1 MLDTAFVMHALERR
15 VPDAHQ
21 AVDHALPAIAPTRSR
36 ALPSQPVLGFD
47 LTDASQDVAVKWII
61 DRAARRIQTRIG
73 FLNAHCAN
81 VSRADWRY
89 RLALKTCDGLFPD
102 GAGVELA
109 ARLEGRKLSANL
121 NGTDLFHPL
130 CAAMAKAG
138 LSLYLLGGRPGIA
151 KRAAE
156 RARKAHPGLRI
167 AGSQSGYFAPNA
179 EASVID
185 AINASKADIVMVAF
199 GVPDQDVW
207 LARVAPRLTAPVTL
221 GVGGLFDFISGR
233 IPRAPKWMRQNG
245 LEWVY
250 RLAREPGRLWR
261 RYVIGNAGFM
271 AHIAARRVGRDI
283 AALGPRTSLGLKRTV
298 DMAGA
303 TCGLLALSPVLLA
316 TAMAVKAGSKG
327 PILFRQRRI
336 GEKGEAFEMLKF
348 RSMVVDAEAQ
358 RAALLSQSDRDG
370 VTFKMKAD
378 PRITAV
384 GRLIRRYSI
393 DELPQLIN
401 VLKGDMSLVGPRP
414 ALPEE
419 VEQYAPHHRDRLMGK
434 PGLTG
439 LWQVSGRA
447 RVGFEDMVVL
457 DRRYLQTRSFWG
469 DIAIILKT
477 PRAVFGAD
485 GAY

>member
-1 MLDTAFVMHALERR
+1 MLDTAFVMDALGRQLPDTISPVQR
-15 VPDAHQ
+15 DFPSVVPA
-21 AVDHALPAIAPTRSR
+21 TRR
-36 ALPSQPVLGFD
+36 ALATQSVLDFD
-47 LTDASQDVAVKWII
+47 LTDATQLAAIDWII
-61 DRAARRIQTRIG
+61 DRAKTRTQTRIG

-81 VSRADWRY
+81 VSRVDWRY
-89 RLALKTCDGLFPD
+89 RLALKTCDALFPD
-102 GAGVELA
+102 GAGVDFA
-109 ARLEGRKLSANL
+109 ARMEGRQLAANL
-121 NGTDLFHPL
+121 NGTDLFNPL
-130 CAAMAKAG
+130 CAAMADAG

-167 AGSQSGYFAPNA
+167 AGCQSGYFAPNA
-179 EASVID
+179 EAAVID
-185 AINASKADIVMVAF
+185 AVNASGADIVLVAF

-207 LARVAPRLTAPVTL
+207 LARVAPRLNASVAM
-221 GVGGLFDFISGR
+221 GVGGLFDFMSGR
-233 IPRAPKWMRQNG
+233 IPRAPQWMRKMG
-245 LEWVY
+245 MEWAY
-250 RLAREPGRLWR
+250 RLSREPRRLWR
-261 RYVIGNAGFM
+261 RYVFGNASFVS
-271 AHIAARRVGRDI
+271 HLIARRVTREVK
-283 AALGPRTSLGLKRTV
+283 ALGPRISLGLKRSLDV
-298 DMAGA
+298 IGAAG
-303 TCGLLALSPVLLA
+303 GLLVLSPILA
-316 TAMAVKAGSKG
+316 TTAIAVKLGSKG
-327 PILFRQRRI
+327 PVLFKQRRI
-336 GEKGEAFEMLKF
+336 GQDGGAFEMLKF
-348 RSMVVDAEAQ
+348 RSMVVDAEAR
-358 RAALLSQSDRDG
+358 RAALLGQSDRDG

-384 GRLIRRYSI
+384 GRFIRRYSI

-419 VEQYAPHHRDRLMGK
+419 VQKYAPHHRDRLKGK

-457 DRRYLQTRSFWG
+457 DRRYLNTRSFWG
-469 DIAIILKT
+469 DILIMLKT